1 MSDPQVHPLD
11 SKPGPL
17 RLPPPPNNEAAK
29 AVRRLGGHSTSES
42 WLPEDTGWPELN
54 ELRAE
59 QLRIRDQIVAELWS
73 LETLLASFHEEDRA
87 HDRELGQAHRDGDPM
102 SVEDCRTPKEQRL
115 AERAEVE
122 ERLWNGVIVLA
133 EVVEAV
139 IEWVREHE
147 EELLADR
154 RSKLEPALEKEREAN
169 RLRAEARIEMWRLA
183 QYGPY
188 IRKLADDGPFGRQPA
203 PAPAEPPAQFD
214 ADQARR
220 MLKRPWH
227 QEQPG
232 IGDDGQPVVSWLDQP
247 NDDVEPLPV
256 DDETGVVSE
265 LEEQEPVT

>member
-1 MSDPQVHPLD
+1 VSEVHPLD

-17 RLPPPPNNEAAK
+17 RLPPPPNTEAAK
-29 AVRRLGGHSTSES
+29 AARRLGGHSTSEW
-42 WLPEDTGWPELN
+42 WLPEDTGWSELD
-54 ELRAE
+54 ELRHE
-59 QLRIRDQIVAELWS
+59 HLRVRDQVVAELVS
-73 LETLLASFHEEDRA
+73 LEMLVASFREEDVRY
-87 HDRELGQAHRDGDPM
+87 DRELRQAHRDGDPM
-102 SVEDCRTPKEQRL
+102 SVEDRRTPKEQRL
-115 AERAEVE
+115 AERASIE

-133 EVVEAV
+133 EVVESV

-154 RSKLEPALEKEREAN
+154 RSKLEPALEKEREADQ
-169 RLRAEARIEMWRLA
+169 LRAEARIEMWRLA

-214 ADQARR
+214 ADMARR
-220 MLKRPWH
+220 MLDRPWH

-232 IGDDGQPVVSWLDQP
+232 IGDDGEPVVSWLDQQ
-247 NDDVEPLPV
+247 NDDLEPLPV

-265 LEEQEPVT
+265 EQEPVT